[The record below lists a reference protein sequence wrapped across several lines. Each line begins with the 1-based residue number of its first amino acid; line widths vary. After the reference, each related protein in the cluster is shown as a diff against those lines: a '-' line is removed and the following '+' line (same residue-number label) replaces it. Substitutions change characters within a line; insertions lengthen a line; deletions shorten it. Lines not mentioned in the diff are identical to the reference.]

1 MLVMTK
7 PGLNGR
13 RRDDFPLPGGRGYSC
28 VPGDLFLR
36 QNFRRCEV
44 PVQFQSQNCTLG
56 TPARYCLL
64 LLLALCPVVTA
75 GDQKELR
82 PGRLSDAQRASLQP
96 GLQLVLQTRDG
107 ARDVRSAR
115 LAALL
120 VPPDQSASPFLAA
133 GPFHATLRGY
143 LKLRLR
149 GDYRFALRGNGTA
162 TLLINDEP
170 VIVAARGE
178 LSRAKPVQVTLVKGY
193 NRLEIDY
200 RSPLDGP
207 AQLRLY
213 WSSEEF
219 TWEPLPSRLLMHDG
233 RDAHWIGGQ
242 KLRNGRHLYAQQNC
256 AKCHS
261 SAADVASDGVMPE
274 LTRDAPLLAGI
285 SQRLNPDWIAAWVT
299 GPDTMRNKTTMPSL
313 LGDRDSP
320 GSVEQVRDL
329 LAYLQGLPAVDQV
342 VSAEPMEELVGQGE
356 KMFEDLGCIA
366 CHRFT
371 RPTVGDEP
379 FDRVSLYFAGAK
391 YRPSALVAYLSNPH
405 AHYYWSRMPAIP
417 LTADECRALASFI
430 LEAAEGEVSLKVHL
444 SPGDARRGEQLF
456 NSIGCANCHSVVAG
470 RLPVGTKRWTIEN
483 PGRGCLVRQD
493 SRRAG
498 TPRYALDDVSF
509 AALAEFLRSD
519 GQSLSR
525 TVAAEFSQRQW
536 KAMHCVACH
545 GRDGHSAL
553 LPYVLLEDG
562 VQGRGAEPV
571 PDLTWAGE
579 KLRPAWSRQLFAG
592 RLGYRPRPHFR
603 IRMPRLHARGDLI
616 STGLSHEHGFDLEEN
631 PRPPHD
637 EELAAIGSE
646 LAASSTGLACHR
658 CHAIGDRQATAA
670 LEIRSTNLWY
680 VTERLRYDFYH
691 RWLRDPLRIDP
702 QTKMIKFAQDGRRT
716 GLDTHY
722 DGDARQQFEA
732 VWHYLEQLNRD
743 ARKKE

>member
-1 MLVMTK
+1 ME
-7 PGLNGR
+7 
-13 RRDDFPLPGGRGYSC
+13 FQ
-28 VPGDLFLR
+28 LR
-36 QNFRRCEV
+36 
-44 PVQFQSQNCTLG
+44 NCTLG

-64 LLLALCPVVTA
+64 LLLLLMLCLVATA
-75 GDQKELR
+75 VAQKELR
-82 PGRLSDAQRASLQP
+82 PGRLNKAEQATLQP
-96 GLQLVLQTRDG
+96 GLQLVLETRDG

-120 VPPDQSASPFLAA
+120 VLPDQPVSPFLAA
-133 GPFHATLRGY
+133 GPFRATLRGY

-149 GDYRFALRGNGTA
+149 GGFRFALRGKGTA

-178 LSRAKPVQVTLVKGY
+178 LSRVKPVEVAMVKGY

-200 RSPLDGP
+200 RSPLEGP

-219 TWEPLPSRLLMHDG
+219 SWEPLPPKLLLHDG
-233 RDAHWIGGQ
+233 RDTHWIGGQ
-242 KLRNGRHLYAQQNC
+242 KLRNGRQLYAQQNC

-261 SAADVASDGVMPE
+261 SAADVATDGAMPE
-274 LTRDAPLLAGI
+274 LRRDAPLLAGI

-313 LGDRDSP
+313 LGDLDSP
-320 GSVEQVRDL
+320 RSVEQLRDL

-371 RPTVGDEP
+371 RPAAGDEP

-405 AHYYWSRMPAIP
+405 AQYQWSRMPAIP

-430 LEAAEGEVSLKVHL
+430 LEAAEGEVSLEDDL
-444 SPGDARRGEQLF
+444 APGDAQRGERLF

-483 PGRGCLVRQD
+483 LERGCLVRQD
-493 SRRAG
+493 SRRVG
-498 TPRYALDDVSF
+498 TPRYALDDVSL
-509 AALAEFLRSD
+509 AALAEFLCSD

-536 KAMHCVACH
+536 KSMNCKACH

-562 VQGRGAEPV
+562 VQGRAAEPV

-603 IRMPRLHARGDLI
+603 IRMPRLHARGDWI

-646 LAASSTGLACHR
+646 VAASSTGLACHR
-658 CHAIGDRQATAA
+658 CHAIGERQATAP
-670 LEIRSTNLWY
+670 LEVLSTNLWY
-680 VTERLRYDFYH
+680 VTERLRYGFYH

-716 GLDTHY
+716 GLDTYY

-743 ARKKE
+743 MREKE